1 MSGTETVALVRDLAF
16 ITVFVLLLF
25 TALVLFRKAMSVIR
39 SVGRTA
45 SSFGEMKSAVL
56 KELKPASGAEGL
68 EMGAGM
74 ARSIFQRFTTRDRRD

>member
-16 ITVFVLLLF
+16 ITVFVVLLF

-45 SSFGEMKSAVL
+45 SSFGEMKSA
-56 KELKPASGAEGL
+56 AGAEGL